1 MIDTSEF
8 DRLAEEY
15 RSVRV
20 RLDKLRPEVQTAT
33 VALYNKGVTIRYL
46 TEQLNASVPTVYSWV
61 RQDPATPKRKAGRPR
76 KLPLVDALPP
86 ALPPTQPAPL
96 VAAHQVDT
104 GGYDFGWFE
113 DRVRVD
119 CGNRRVL
126 IDTDRLVF
134 EGDRELG
141 QLLVSGTDLELTRKF
156 NSFVN
161 GA

>member
-1 MIDTSEF
+1 MIDTVEF

-20 RLDKLRPEVQTAT
+20 RLDKLRPEVQKAT
-33 VALYNKGVTIRYL
+33 VSLYNKGVTIRYL
-46 TEQLNASVPTVYSWV
+46 TEKLDASVPTVYSWV
-61 RQDPATPKRKAGRPR
+61 RADPTTPKRKAGRPR
-76 KLPLVDALPP
+76 KRPLVDALPP
-86 ALPPTQPAPL
+86 ALPPEPMAPL
-96 VAAHQVDT
+96 GAARPVDT

-119 CGNRRVL
+119 YGNRRVL